1 MRAEAYAAWIAAKG
15 KEAQAIEERRAI
27 EDWLVSEFQ
36 LSPTLEGTENREED
50 DFKLKIVA
58 RMNRKVDEKL
68 IKELSTEHG
77 IDTANLIRWKPEL
90 NLTAWKNTAAN
101 ITELLAPAI
110 VTTPGRPSFT
120 IEKKEV

>member
-1 MRAEAYAAWIAAKG
+1 VRAEAYAAWIAAKE
-15 KEAQAIEERRAI
+15 KEAQAVEERRAI

-36 LSPTLEGTENREED
+36 LAPTLEGTESRED
-50 DFKLKIVA
+50 DGFKIKIVA

-68 IKELSTEHG
+68 IKELSDEHG
-77 IDTANLIRWKPEL
+77 IDTTNLIRWKPEL

-120 IEKKEV
+120 IERME